1 MSVAALEKFNKQFG
15 EGTRKVSEIL
25 HLAEKGEFSFYI
37 PAAEGLDVGA
47 LTDRAEKCLPRLR
60 EIVTSP
66 YVVLKSEYRQT
77 RTELAAGLT
86 PQGILS
92 TVKDPRLWKMKDGRP
107 VPNTCM
113 QRPTRTNTI
122 FTKTGR

>member
-47 LTDRAEKCLPRLR
+47 LTDRAENACRGSAR
-60 EIVTSP
+60 S
-66 YVVLKSEYRQT
+66 
-77 RTELAAGLT
+77 
-86 PQGILS
+86 
-92 TVKDPRLWKMKDGRP
+92 
-107 VPNTCM
+107 
-113 QRPTRTNTI
+113 
-122 FTKTGR
+122 